1 MAQRRRRD
9 HPDRKRSTVSEASP
23 ISIGV
28 ERQLTGRRGRPHR
41 RRYWDFA
48 TLNPEETS
56 MSARRRDG
64 EPGPEEA
71 RELAIEDDIA
81 ARDEVLEG
89 IDAADDDDDG
99 DGDETPAEMLEL
111 DQTELD
117 ELGLTLDDP
126 HQPVDE

>member
-1 MAQRRRRD
+1 MNE
-9 HPDRKRSTVSEASP
+9 P
-23 ISIGV
+23 
-28 ERQLTGRRGRPHR
+28 GRG
-41 RRYWDFA
+41 D
-48 TLNPEETS
+48 
-56 MSARRRDG
+56 

-71 RELAIEDDIA
+71 QELAIEDDIE
-81 ARDEVLEG
+81 ARDEVLGG
-89 IDAADDDDDG
+89 IDADDDDDG